1 MTDKRPL
8 VSIITVAFNAEATI
22 GDTIQSVL
30 SQDYPHIEFV
40 IVDGA
45 STDATIDIVKK
56 HQDKIAKFVSEPDKG
71 IYDGMNKG
79 VALSSGNIVGI
90 LNSDDFYAS
99 DTVISEMVA
108 CFEEEIDAVYADLD
122 YVDPVDASKIIR
134 RWKSGPYKAGA
145 FKKGWMPPHPTFFVK
160 KSVYERFGDFTLKL
174 KSAADYEFM
183 LRVIEKHGIQL
194 NYLPKT
200 IVKMRTGGVSNAS
213 YKNRFR
219 SNREDKMA
227 WEINGLKPG
236 PLTFVRKPLSKV
248 IQYIKK

>member
-1 MTDKRPL
+1 
-8 VSIITVAFNAEATI
+8 
-22 GDTIQSVL
+22 
-30 SQDYPHIEFV
+30 
-40 IVDGA
+40 
-45 STDATIDIVKK
+45 
-56 HQDKIAKFVSEPDKG
+56 
-71 IYDGMNKG
+71 
-79 VALSSGNIVGI
+79 
-90 LNSDDFYAS
+90 
-99 DTVISEMVA
+99 
-108 CFEEEIDAVYADLD
+108 
-122 YVDPVDASKIIR
+122 
-134 RWKSGPYKAGA
+134 
-145 FKKGWMPPHPTFFVK
+145 
-160 KSVYERFGDFTLKL
+160 
-174 KSAADYEFM
+174 M